1 MQILQKVSENE
12 QKSGKC
18 LSMQEKFCV
27 SLLCFF
33 FMRNW
38 GMRKVFEKL
47 RFLRFY
53 QGLQKKK
60 LIFCGFSFR
69 FKMCITAFWSE
80 KSQIR
85 RTIRR
90 SMHTKKKML
99 YREQESKNNCFQNRL
114 FFFFAFLERHAVFP
128 LIFLTPS
135 VSRDF
140 PPGGFKLFMGRFYQ

>member
-1 MQILQKVSENE
+1 MILPQLENFPQFSENQE
-12 QKSGKC
+12 IVLACKFYKRYPKMNKSLENVLACKKNSVC
-18 LSMQEKFCV
+18 PDCV
-27 SLLCFF
+27 FF

-60 LIFCGFSFR
+60 CIFCGFSFR

-99 YREQESKNNCFQNRL
+99 FREQESKNNGFQNRL
-114 FFFFAFLERHAVFP
+114 FSLFL
-128 LIFLTPS
+128 S
-135 VSRDF
+135 VTQFSR
-140 PPGGFKLFMGRFYQ
+140 